1 MGQSLSRGY
10 SFVARPADKRDMA
23 TDLKTIMQLTVPV
36 IVRVGERDLP
46 LEDVLALGPGA
57 IIDLNKSAGEELDL
71 LINNK
76 SVGSG
81 TAVKIGENFGIRIT
95 RIGSARERVAAMG
108 PDQDQQ
114 PPA

>member
-10 SFVARPADKRDMA
+10 SFVVRPADKGDMA

-36 IVRVGERDLP
+36 IVRVGERELP

-57 IIDLNKSAGEELDL
+57 IIDLNKSSEEELDL

-76 SVGSG
+76 PVGNG

-95 RIGSARERVAAMG
+95 SIGSARERVAAMG
-108 PDQDQQ
+108 PDQDQ
-114 PPA
+114 